1 MYVIV
6 NSLRYRLIAAVVS
19 LAIFGVIY
27 FAVIKPN
34 HDAANNAVT
43 QSEKQ
48 LQQVLQNVNK
58 QSGVTV
64 PSSAVNLSACLT
76 AAGTD
81 ASKIQACEAASR

>member
-6 NSLRYRLIAAVVS
+6 SSLRYRLIAAVVS
-19 LAIFGVIY
+19 LAIFGVVY
-27 FAVIKPN
+27 FTVIKPN

-48 LQQVLQNVNK
+48 LQQVLNNANK

-64 PSSAVNLSACLT
+64 PSSAVNLSSCLA

-81 ASKIQACEAASR
+81 ASKIQACSTASH

>member
-6 NSLRYRLIAAVVS
+6 SSLRYRLIAAVVS
-19 LAIFGVIY
+19 LAIFGVVY

-34 HDAANNAVT
+34 HDTANNAVT

-48 LQQVLQNVNK
+48 LQQVLNNVNK

-64 PSSAVNLSACLT
+64 PSSAVNLSACLA

-81 ASKIQACEAASR
+81 TAKIQACSAASH

>member
-19 LAIFGVIY
+19 LAIFGVVY
-27 FAVIKPN
+27 FTVIKPN

-48 LQQVLQNVNK
+48 LQQVLNNANK
-58 QSGVTV
+58 QSGVSV
-64 PSSAVNLSACLT
+64 PSSAVNLSTCLA

-81 ASKIQACEAASR
+81 VSKIQACSTSH

>member
-27 FAVIKPN
+27 FTVIKPN